1 MRSFARLLVFLV
13 LCSTA
18 WAALATAEVPPG
30 SVLAKIPLEL
40 KTPTGL
46 AWDGARLWV
55 ADYETATLCAVDPAS
70 GKVVQRLEA
79 PAYAP
84 MGLAWDGKR
93 LWCLDADDHTAY
105 ALDVAQK
112 RTVRALA
119 LDSATPEG
127 LGWDGT
133 ALWVAD
139 AGAGVLLRLDDQDGT
154 TYRSFPGPTA
164 HLGKRTQE
172 MGVAWDGKWLW
183 VSDRVT
189 DRIYQVEPK
198 TGWVINYFDSP
209 APYPTGLAWD
219 GSRLW
224 VADYEARCLYAVA
237 VRSVAPYVTYD
248 AKRERVVYTEAWR
261 NFGPGTLKTLD
272 VYLAIP
278 QDLPNQS
285 LAGDPVF
292 EPKPTDFPVD
302 QWGQRFAHFAMK
314 DAPAGR
320 EVGAR
325 MTTEVTVKRVRWFV
339 DPDEVGGLDE
349 VPPAIAQA
357 YLVDESKLVMSD
369 PVIRNAVQEAVG
381 DEKHPYWIAQRIYR
395 YIMQKMHYELSGG
408 WNVAPVV
415 LARGS
420 GSCSEY
426 SFVMISMCRA
436 AGLPARYAGSV
447 VIRGDDASR
456 DDVFHRW
463 VEVYLP
469 NYGWVCVD
477 PSGGDSEVPEEQAK
491 FFGGLDNRFLITTL
505 GGGNST
511 YLGWDYNSNAT
522 WTGEGRV
529 KLMERKAG
537 QWFPLGKK
545 YEPKA
550 VGEVGGLECAPRH

>member
-1 MRSFARLLVFLV
+1 MRTLAGVLSVLV
-13 LCSTA
+13 LSVTTSSLVP
-18 WAALATAEVPPG
+18 AADNPPG
-30 SVLAKIPLEL
+30 SVLATIPLDL

-46 AWDGARLWV
+46 AWDGSRLWV
-55 ADYETATLCAVDPAS
+55 ADYDSAVLYAIDPAT
-70 GKVVQRLEA
+70 GKVVTSLEA
-79 PAYAP
+79 PGYAP
-84 MGLAWDGKR
+84 MGLAWDGKQ
-93 LWCLDADDHTAY
+93 LWCLDATDKTAY
-105 ALDVAQK
+105 ALDVQQK
-112 RTVRALA
+112 RTTRALS
-119 LDSATPEG
+119 LDSPSPEG
-127 LGWDGT
+127 LGWDGK

-139 AGAGVLLRLDDQDGT
+139 AGAGLMVRLDDQDGT
-154 TYRSFPGPTA
+154 TYRSFPSPTA
-164 HLGKRTQE
+164 HLAMRRQE
-172 MGVAWDGKWLW
+172 MGIAWDGKWLW
-183 VSDRVT
+183 VSDRGT

-224 VADYEARCLYAVA
+224 VADYETHTLYAV
-237 VRSVAPYVTYD
+237 SVKTAAPFVTYQP
-248 AKRERVVYTEAWR
+248 KHERVVFTEAWR
-261 NFGPGTLKTLD
+261 NLGPGTAKTLD

-278 QDLPNQS
+278 QDLPNQT
-285 LAGDPVF
+285 LDAEPVF
-292 EPKPTDFPVD
+292 DPKPTDFPVD
-302 QWGQRFAHFAMK
+302 QWGQRFAHFAVR
-314 DAPAGR
+314 DVPAGG
-320 EVGAR
+320 EVVAR
-325 MTTEVTVKRVRWFV
+325 MTTEATVKRVRWFI
-339 DPDEVGGLDE
+339 DPDAVGGLDRI
-349 VPPAIAQA
+349 PPAIKTA
-357 YLVDESKLVMSD
+357 YLVDESKLVMTD
-369 PVIRNAVQEAVG
+369 PAIQKAVKEAVG
-381 DEKHPYWIAQRIYR
+381 NEKHPYWIAQRVYR
-395 YIMQKMHYELSGG
+395 YIMQRMRYELSGG

-415 LARGS
+415 LERGN

-491 FFGGLDNRFLITTL
+491 YFGGLDNRFLITTL

-522 WTGEGRV
+522 WTAEGKV
-529 KLMERKAG
+529 KLMQRKAG
-537 QWFPLGKK
+537 EWFPVGKK

-550 VGEVGGLECAPRH
+550 MGETGSPPAKSQR